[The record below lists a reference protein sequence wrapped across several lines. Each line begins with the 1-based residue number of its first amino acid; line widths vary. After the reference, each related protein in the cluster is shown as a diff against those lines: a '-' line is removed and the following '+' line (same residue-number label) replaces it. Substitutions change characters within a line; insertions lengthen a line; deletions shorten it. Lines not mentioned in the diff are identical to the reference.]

1 MIDRGLMT
9 LVMESRRKALR
20 EANLAVYT
28 PEEKWPKVR

>member
-1 MIDRGLMT
+1 MVDIGLMA

-28 PEEKWPKVR
+28 PEEEWPKVR